1 MRGPCWCALLGVC
14 AGHICTGTG
23 LTPATSA
30 PGLGSPLP
38 TSAVGLGSQLCV
50 TRTRATAGRSVGARG
65 CAAVPRGRLVAR
77 AAAGLGDGRHGA
89 VSCAAAAD
97 GRAARAQPVRVDAFT
112 CACAH
117 MRALGAPTRAAGCV
131 GVRICA
137 SVCTRAADASA
148 GRCHAEAALQPA
160 ALCCAVLNWHGL
172 FRVRTLAHV
181 LQSLPKPPCAVTIA
195 RSVIGGYT
203 PIAVRS
209 PASAHCTA

>member
-1 MRGPCWCALLGVC
+1 MELFHAPLPPMDEQLVLSRCAP
-14 AGHICTGTG
+14 
-23 LTPATSA
+23 TPA
-30 PGLGSPLP
+30 
-38 TSAVGLGSQLCV
+38 
-50 TRTRATAGRSVGARG
+50 
-65 CAAVPRGRLVAR
+65 CA
-77 AAAGLGDGRHGA
+77 H
-89 VSCAAAAD
+89 
-97 GRAARAQPVRVDAFT
+97 
-112 CACAH
+112 AH

-160 ALCCAVLNWHGL
+160 ALCCAVLNWGGL
-172 FRVRTLAHV
+172 FRVRTLANV